1 MTRRTDVVGMLLLV
15 AATAVGLWLGLG
27 GPDVS
32 PVLSEL
38 PFPPGFGGGGG
49 GAR

>member
-1 MTRRTDVVGMLLLV
+1 MTRRTDVVGLALLAV
-15 AATAVGLWLGLG
+15 ATVVGVWTGLS

-38 PFPPGFGGGGG
+38 PFGADLGPGGG
-49 GAR
+49 R